1 LGSWTHA
8 LPPLAYVLAGALLRD
23 VASSPARGARF
34 THVTARQFPGLA
46 LRSVVV
52 AVIVGLVVCVASAAA
67 EAAPMRVTLKRA
79 GTPAVAGSPVS
90 LQVRTRVRR
99 GRFIKRHTVSY
110 GDGTRL
116 RRGLRKPRTLRHTYA
131 RAGRYRVTLT
141 LIDNVRRRAVGRLWI
156 TVRAPAPARAPA
168 PPPPLTAT
176 PAPLPAPPPPLA
188 AGTIAAGYRHVC
200 LVVAAGGVACQGQ
213 GISGQLG
220 DGGVGYAV
228 TPVAVSGITDAT
240 AVAAG
245 AFHSCALRSGGTVWC
260 WGGAEHGQLGNG
272 AASLSLTPVQVAGIT
287 NATAISAGGDHSCA
301 LLATGGV
308 VCWGSNV
315 YGQIGSGGSLYAL
328 TPEPV
333 AGITNATAIAAGG
346 IHEGL
351 SHSCAVLAT
360 GQVMCWGSDLHGEL
374 GNGVAGYSPTP
385 VAVTG
390 IANAKI
396 VAAGAAHSCAVLATG
411 QASCWGSNANGQL
424 GNGAQTNALT
434 PTPVSALA
442 NITAIAAGGAMDATG
457 HTCAVLSDRRVW
469 CWGRFG
475 GNGSASS
482 TTTPMPV
489 GPIDNATA
497 IAAGGDQSCAVLTP
511 FAFRCWGYT
520 P

>member
-1 LGSWTHA
+1 
-8 LPPLAYVLAGALLRD
+8 V
-23 VASSPARGARF
+23 
-34 THVTARQFPGLA
+34 
-46 LRSVVV
+46 RSVVI
-52 AVIVGLVVCVASAAA
+52 AMIVGLVVCVASAAA

-90 LQVRTRVRR
+90 LQVTARVQR
-99 GRFIKRHTVSY
+99 GRFIRRHTVSY

-116 RRGLRKPRTLRHTYA
+116 RRGLRRPRTLRHTYA

-141 LIDNVRRRAVGRLWI
+141 LIDNRRRRAVGRLWI
-156 TVRAPAPARAPA
+156 TVRAPAPPPPLPATPA
-168 PPPPLTAT
+168 PPPART
-176 PAPLPAPPPPLA
+176 A
-188 AGTIAAGYRHVC
+188 AGAIAAGYRHVC
-200 LVVAAGGVACQGQ
+200 LVVAGRVACQGQ

-220 DGGVGYAV
+220 DGGAGYAV
-228 TPVAVSGITDAT
+228 TPVAVSGISDAT

-260 WGGAEHGQLGNG
+260 WGGAERGQLGNG
-272 AASLSLTPVQVAGIT
+272 TANLSLTPVQVAGIA

-301 LLATGGV
+301 LLASGAV

-315 YGQIGSGGSLYAL
+315 SGQIGSGGSLYAL

-360 GQVMCWGSDLHGEL
+360 GQVLCWGSDIHGEL
-374 GNGVAGYSPTP
+374 GNGIAGRSPTP
-385 VAVTG
+385 VSVTG
-390 IANAKI
+390 IADAKI
-396 VAAGAAHSCAVLATG
+396 VAAGAAHSCAVHATG
-411 QASCWGSNANGQL
+411 QASCWGSNGNGQL
-424 GNGAQTNALT
+424 GNGTYTNALT
-434 PTPVSALA
+434 PTPVSVLT

-457 HTCAVLSDRRVW
+457 HTCAVLYDRRVW

-475 GNGSASS
+475 GNGSGSL
-482 TTTPMPV
+482 TTTPTPV

-520 P
+520 R